1 MSNIKDLLSRLT
13 LKQSNFYN
21 AITDPDS
28 DTCGDIENS
37 YYKAGYK
44 KGPTSLYK
52 ARSLYY
58 SSKIQAIISLQ
69 RQKTTERA
77 ENRAMSDRD
86 RILTKIDAIEQSCWT
101 VDDNGIRHCIDR
113 SAALKSLELRGKA
126 IALWIDKTESSYD
139 TSGFVLEAAIKQ
151 EALEL
156 AKRRLL
162 GDDVIDTTAVDITD
176 QGALE
181 AGTEAEQSKESI
193 DNEQVRDFLS
203 QDPPKPPKGAG
214 VDDTMV
220 SPCVPYQF
228 QQTG

>member
-1 MSNIKDLLSRLT
+1 M
-13 LKQSNFYN
+13 QSNFYS

-28 DTCGDIENS
+28 DTRGDIEKS
-37 YYKAGYK
+37 YYKAGYTQNT
-44 KGPTSLYK
+44 TSLYK

-58 SSKIQAIISLQ
+58 SSKIQAIITLQ
-69 RQKTTERA
+69 RQKLAEKA
-77 ENRAMSDRD
+77 ENRALSERD
-86 RILTKIDAIEQSCWT
+86 LILSKIDAVEASCWSIDAKT
-101 VDDNGIRHCIDR
+101 GIKQCIDR

-139 TSGFVLEAAIKQ
+139 TTGFILEAAIKQ

-162 GDDVIDTTAVDITD
+162 GEDCIDTTASDITD

-181 AGTEAEQSKESI
+181 AGPEAEQSKESI

-203 QDPPKPPKGAG
+203 QDPPKPPTGAG
-214 VDDTMV
+214 VDDTIV